1 MKIGLNTPSYIGNDT
16 KALTDARQQ
25 PAGQAGADTAKKA
38 EAPKGDVVQL
48 SGRSRL
54 IARATELATNAPE
67 VREEKVADIK
77 SRLAAGTYNVSGRVV
92 AESLLRHSI
101 TEV

>member
-25 PAGQAGADTAKKA
+25 PAQAGADTAKKA

-67 VREEKVADIK
+67 VRADKVEDIK